1 MGNEIAKRIELEKRE
16 KMLHER
22 LANDTRRLQ
31 SARAHLKMCEEALE
45 YTLTELHEVKEQ
57 KKAITGILE
66 SMWNGGNAENPL
78 KKA

>member
-22 LANDTRRLQ
+22 LTNDTRRLQ
-31 SARAHLKMCEEALE
+31 SARAHLKTCEEALE
-45 YTLTELHEVKEQ
+45 HTLMELHEVKEQ
-57 KKAITGILE
+57 KKAITGLLE
-66 SMWNGGNAENPL
+66 SMWNGGKAEGSL

>member
-22 LANDTRRLQ
+22 LTNDTRRLQ
-31 SARAHLKMCEEALE
+31 SARAHLKACEEALE
-45 YTLTELHEVKEQ
+45 HTLMELHEVKEQ
-57 KKAITGILE
+57 KKAITGLLE
-66 SMWNGGNAENPL
+66 SMWNGGEPKGRL

>member
-22 LANDTRRLQ
+22 LASDTSRLQ

-45 YTLTELHEVKEQ
+45 HTLVELHEVKEQ
-57 KKAITGILE
+57 KKAITGMLE
-66 SMWNGGNAENPL
+66 SMWNGSTAENSL